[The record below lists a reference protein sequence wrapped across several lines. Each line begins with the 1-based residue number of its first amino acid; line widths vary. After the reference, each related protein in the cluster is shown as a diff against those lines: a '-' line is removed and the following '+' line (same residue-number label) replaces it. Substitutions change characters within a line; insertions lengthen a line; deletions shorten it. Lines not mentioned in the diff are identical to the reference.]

1 MEILRRKL
9 EIDRL
14 LSENFS
20 EEYPEFQVSYNSW
33 GHICLRFFHPEK
45 PENDLL
51 IVLTRQQSYHLINF
65 VRRCFSLDP

>member
-1 MEILRRKL
+1 MEILKRKL

-33 GHICLRFFHPEK
+33 GHICLRFFNPEK
-45 PENDLL
+45 LENDLL

-65 VRRCFSLDP
+65 VRRCFSFDP